1 MPDLIAQGTK
11 PHERWRRSLSAD
23 ETVTLGREGGAY
35 AVAWDERVSRK
46 HAEIRWQNGKLEV
59 RRLPTGRN
67 PIFVAGRESDVFTVA
82 PGEHFVIGETT
93 FTLAE
98 DQIKFGRELPAPL
111 EEQTYSPQFLARV
124 RYRNADQRLEVLS
137 RLPEVISGAHDDAE
151 LFVRLVNLV
160 LAGIPR
166 ANVAAITAVEADAA
180 HGPEDVRVL
189 HWDRRHHVSGDFQPS
204 RRLIFEAL
212 QRRQSVL
219 HVWNTGAAGGSFTM
233 VEEADWAFCTP
244 ILGEG
249 CQGWSLY
256 LAGRFH
262 AAGAVSATP
271 SDPTDLREDVKF
283 SELVA
288 ATLAALRQ
296 TEHLRQR
303 QAAFSGFFAPAV
315 MQAMQNADPAQVLK
329 PREADVCVMFCDLR
343 GFTQQAER
351 NADDLL
357 GLLERV
363 SRALGVMTHH
373 ILGQGGVLGDFHGDA
388 AMGFWGWPLPQPDA
402 VRRAAQ
408 AALAVRS
415 EFVAASRQPGHPLA
429 DFRIG
434 IGLASGKAVAG
445 RIGTTDQVKVTV
457 FGPVVNLASRL
468 EGMTKLL
475 HAPIL
480 LDAATAAA
488 LRADVPSSIARVR
501 RVARVRPYGLGTAVE
516 VSELLPPASEL
527 PELNDEQLRFYETA
541 LDRFIEGDWTEAL
554 ELLHQVPA
562 KDRVKDFLTV
572 FIVQHNRTPPPNWDG
587 VIPLSS
593 K

>member
-1 MPDLIAQGTK
+1 MPDLIAQGSK
-11 PHERWRRSLSAD
+11 PHERWRRPISD
-23 ETVTLGREGGAY
+23 GETVTLGREGGAF

-46 HAEIRWQNGKLEV
+46 HAEIRCLDGKLEV
-59 RRLPTGRN
+59 RRLPSGRN
-67 PIFVAGRESDVFTVA
+67 PIFVAGRAADEFAVA
-82 PGEHFVIGETT
+82 PGEHFVIGQTT

-98 DQIKFGRELPAPL
+98 DQIRFNRELPQPL

-166 ANVAAITAVEADAA
+166 ANVAAITALEDAA
-180 HGPEDVRVL
+180 GGGPENVRVL

-204 RRLIFEAL
+204 RRLIVEAL
-212 QRRQSVL
+212 NRKQSVL
-219 HVWNTGAAGGSFTM
+219 HVWSTGAAGGSFTM
-233 VEEADWAFCTP
+233 IEEADWAFCTP
-244 ILGEG
+244 IIGEG

-262 AAGAVSATP
+262 GAGMSATP
-271 SDPTDLREDVKF
+271 SDPNDLREDVKF

-296 TEHLRQR
+296 TETLRRR
-303 QAAFSGFFAPAV
+303 QAALSGFFAPAV
-315 MQAMQNADPAQVLK
+315 LQAMQTADPALVLK

-343 GFTQQAER
+343 GFTQTAER

-373 ILGQGGVLGDFHGDA
+373 ILDQGGVLGDFHGDA
-388 AMGFWGWPLPQPDA
+388 AMGFWGWPLAQPDA
-402 VRRAAQ
+402 VRRAAL

-415 EFVAASRQPGHPLA
+415 EYVAAGRQPGHPLA

-475 HAPIL
+475 QAPIL
-480 LDAATAAA
+480 VDAATAAA
-488 LRADVPSSIARVR
+488 LRMNVPPTVARVR
-501 RVARVRPYGLGTAVE
+501 RVARVRPYGSATAVE

-527 PELNDEQLRFYETA
+527 PDLTDDQLKFYETA
-541 LDRFIEGDWTEAL
+541 LDKFVEGDWTEAL

-562 KDRVKDFLTV
+562 KDRVKDFLTM
-572 FIVQHNRTPPPNWDG
+572 FIVQHNRNPPANWDG
-587 VIPLSS
+587 VVALSS